1 MKTLSTQIK
10 EEIKVI
16 FTTNT
21 KPLSDALALGVINS
35 NVNKFYSRSCI
46 AQIRAKGND
55 LTLNLEAAFIKTEIR
70 LKGNADN
77 HEVTGLAMVDCL
89 LLKQLVSTFESST
102 VQIEFVDGGIV
113 LKSGSSKFTLS
124 SIVDADDI
132 ELDKPS
138 IPDYSAESIDID
150 KSDWRFIKDNQM
162 YAIAMSFIHPVYT
175 RVWIGDQG
183 DVLVGD
189 MDNSIFTHSKKNKL
203 GTTCLLSDTI
213 INLFNSLPE
222 GAKLVK
228 GNNRAYVITIKTD
241 AFDMLCEFKPQYEDE
256 EEVGSYSSD
265 IILNM
270 MNHPGDSVEVSTVS
284 INKYL
289 SQATILST
297 NSDDTV
303 KFIYDY
309 DNPEQ
314 VVLKDK
320 NSSVNIPCKGMI
332 LPVDITFKTGLLR
345 SAISNYSDET
355 LRISPY
361 ISDDEVVGI
370 LIWSKDLTT
379 VLAGVEQ

>member
-1 MKTLSTQIK
+1 M
-10 EEIKVI
+10 I

-21 KPLSDALALGVINS
+21 KPLSDALSLGVINS
-35 NVNKFYSRSCI
+35 NVNRFYSKSCI
-46 AQIRAKGND
+46 AQLYAYGND
-55 LTLNLEAAFIKTEIR
+55 LIINLEAAFIKTEIR
-70 LKGNADN
+70 LKGSSGEGA
-77 HEVTGLAMVDCL
+77 VQGKALVDCL

-102 VQIEFVDGGIV
+102 TQIEFVDGGIV

-124 SIVDADDI
+124 SIVDVDDI
-132 ELDKPS
+132 ELDKPN
-138 IPDYSAESIDID
+138 IPEYSAQTIDID

-175 RVWIGDQG
+175 RVWIGQEG
-183 DVLVGD
+183 DVIVGD

-203 GTTCLLSDTI
+203 GATCLLSDTI

-228 GNNRAYVITIKTD
+228 GDNRAYIIKIKTD
-241 AFDMLCEFKPQYEDE
+241 AFEMMCEFRPQYEDE

-265 IILNM
+265 IILGM
-270 MNHPGDSVEVSTVS
+270 MTHPEDAVEVSTVS

-289 SQATILST
+289 SQASILST

-303 KFIYDY
+303 KFIYDL
-309 DNPEQ
+309 DNSDEII
-314 VVLKDK
+314 LKDK
-320 NSSVNIPCKGMI
+320 NSSVNIACKGAI
-332 LPVDITFKTGLLR
+332 LPVDITFKTSLLK

-355 LRISPY
+355 IHISPY
-361 ISDDEVVGI
+361 IADDEVVGI
-370 LIWSKDLTT
+370 LIWSKELTT

>member
-1 MKTLSTQIK
+1 M
-10 EEIKVI
+10 I

-35 NVNKFYSRSCI
+35 NVNKFYSKSCI
-46 AQIRAKGND
+46 AQVCAHGND
-55 LTLNLEAAFIKTEIR
+55 LTINLEAAFIKTEIR
-70 LKGNADN
+70 LKGNADD
-77 HEVTGLAMVDCL
+77 HEVQGKALVDCL
-89 LLKQLVSTFESST
+89 LLKQLVSTFEST
-102 VQIEFVDGGIV
+102 TTQIEFVEGGIV

-124 SIVDADDI
+124 SIVDVDDI

-138 IPDYSAESIDID
+138 IPEYQSTSIDID

-175 RVWIGDQG
+175 RVWIGEDG
-183 DVLVGD
+183 DVIVGD

-203 GTTCLLSDTI
+203 GSTCLLSDTI

-228 GNNRAYVITIKTD
+228 GNNRSYIITIKTD
-241 AFDMLCEFKPQYEDE
+241 AFDMMCEFKPQYEDE

-265 IILNM
+265 IILGM
-270 MNHPGDSVEVSTVS
+270 MNHPETSVEVSTVA
-284 INKYL
+284 INKYM

-303 KFIYDY
+303 KFIYDL
-309 DNPEQ
+309 DNPDKII
-314 VVLKDK
+314 LKDK
-320 NSSVNIPCKGMI
+320 NSSVNIACEGSIM
-332 LPVDITFKTGLLR
+332 PVDITFKTSLLK
-345 SAISNYSDET
+345 SAVSNYSDEKIH
-355 LRISPY
+355 ISPY
-361 ISDDEVVGI
+361 VADDEVVGI
-370 LIWSKDLTT
+370 LIWSKELTT

>member
-1 MKTLSTQIK
+1 M
-10 EEIKVI
+10 I

-46 AQIRAKGND
+46 AQIRARGND

-77 HEVTGLAMVDCL
+77 HDVEGLAMVDCL

-102 VQIEFVDGGIV
+102 VQIEFVEGGIV
-113 LKSGSSKFTLS
+113 LKSGASKFTLS

-138 IPDYSAESIDID
+138 IPEYSAESIDID

-228 GNNRAYVITIKTD
+228 GNNRAYVISIKTD

-265 IILNM
+265 IILDM
-270 MNHPGDSVEVSTVS
+270 MNHPEDSVEVSTVS

-314 VVLKDK
+314 VILKDK
-320 NSSVNIPCKGMI
+320 NSSVNIPCKGTI
-332 LPVDITFKTGLLR
+332 LPVDITFKTSLLR

-355 LRISPY
+355 LKISPY